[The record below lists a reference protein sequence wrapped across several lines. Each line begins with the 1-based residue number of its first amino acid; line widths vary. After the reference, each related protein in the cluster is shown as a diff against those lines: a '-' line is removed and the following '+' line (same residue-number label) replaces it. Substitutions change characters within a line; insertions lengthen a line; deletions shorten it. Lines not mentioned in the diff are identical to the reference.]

1 MNLDAAPQ
9 KHSQLLL
16 DRLVGRQ
23 NGACLPAYPEFNRT
37 QSAAYKTAGRTPPIS
52 SILGSG
58 VQGVP
63 ASRRPADSPAEPA
76 SPSTVS
82 PGHHRSAATGSVTGQ
97 RASGRVVGGVVHGE
111 PALDGGLDRPG
122 LEQRRPL
129 PRNCPRV
136 QGEPREVHDFL
147 SPAQYG

>member
-1 MNLDAAPQ
+1 
-9 KHSQLLL
+9 
-16 DRLVGRQ
+16 
-23 NGACLPAYPEFNRT
+23 
-37 QSAAYKTAGRTPPIS
+37 
-52 SILGSG
+52 

-147 SPAQYG
+147 SPAQYGISGALRSWRGNSGRGVRCARPKHGQACARAR